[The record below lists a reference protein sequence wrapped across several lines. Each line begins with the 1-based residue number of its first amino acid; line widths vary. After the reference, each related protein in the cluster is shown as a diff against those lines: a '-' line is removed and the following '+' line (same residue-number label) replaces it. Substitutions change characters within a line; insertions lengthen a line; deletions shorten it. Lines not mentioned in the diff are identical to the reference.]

1 MVLKITDKVK
11 FLLRI
16 LSCITVCTLTII
28 IGIQGGE
35 PVMCLE
41 LHYMGGGAGRAW
53 SMVYITYFGAAWPP
67 SITATRG

>member
-28 IGIQGGE
+28 I
-35 PVMCLE
+35 PVCVWYIL
-41 LHYMGGGAGRAW
+41 YMGGGAGRHGYDLH
-53 SMVYITYFGAAWPP
+53 YIFRRSHGH
-67 SITATRG
+67 RQ